1 MQIKDFLES
10 VCKEIKYKPIRKEIG
25 QELENHVEEAKED
38 YIHKGESEAVAMDKA
53 IADMGDA
60 EILGKTLNKIHRPR
74 LDYKLLILFL
84 ILLCF
89 TFLVAGIKTSSHVFS
104 EGEGPFFIKTITFLI
119 IGFMLG
125 LVVYFMDYTKMI
137 KYSNYIGDA
146 REFDGTEKSSID
158 MTRHKAIK
166 KVYPASYFVDTE
178 EENG

>member
-1 MQIKDFLES
+1 MFHLQIKDFLES

-137 KYSNYIGDA
+137 KYSNYISPSLVC
-146 REFDGTEKSSID
+146 FFFISSIVHCNFIAFF
-158 MTRHKAIK
+158 R
-166 KVYPASYFVDTE
+166 
-178 EENG
+178 